1 MWSHKKS
8 HPLTYDVKTKSK
20 TIFPVWKSNISI
32 KLNVMLHSYVEGEN
46 IYKPTKLTRCV
57 QYVHWVTMTMTMMHK
72 CIMVKVRGENTQKVC
87 KKLGNFPKTGGKFV
101 KVGGEIIIF
110 AKGRNVPKQGKQGGH
125 LWSMTKK
132 SHQKFWRMKKIGKI
146 FGER

>member
-110 AKGRNVPKQGKQGGH
+110 ANQGGKCTKTGKIGGDTQNV
-125 LWSMTKK
+125 WSTTKK
-132 SHQKFWRMKKIGKI
+132 KVIRN
-146 FGER
+146 FGG